1 MPCFVDKEKLLKED
15 DRIEKSELVCVL
27 EVSEVILKLLKFSSL
42 YVQVIF

>member
-15 DRIEKSELVCVL
+15 EKSELVCVL